1 RVLLSIALAAKK
13 SFPLHHHPPL
23 HRLIP
28 PGPSS
33 TSSRSHGED
42 EASEAQQRVEHALR
56 AAQRWRRR
64 GGAGSAKNTVFK
76 FNTNFGQHI
85 LKNPGVSDAIVDKA
99 YLKPTDTVLEIGPG
113 TGNLTVRI
121 LEKAKKCICVELDP
135 RMAAEVTKRVQG
147 KPEQRKLEVI
157 LGDVIKTELPAFDVC
172 ISNTP
177 YQISSPLVFKL
188 LAMPNPPRTSILMF
202 QREFAL
208 RLTARPGDALYCRL
222 SVNAQFWAKITHV
235 MKVGKNNF
243 RPPPQ
248 VESSVVRIEPKI
260 GKDRPNVS
268 WDEWDGLLRVCFVRK
283 NKTLRASW
291 LGTKEVLAMVERNY
305 RTWCAMNGVP
315 VDDSLVDD
323 ESGDAAE
330 EDMDMDGGDAPA
342 DENDEGMDV
351 DGDDAPTSSRSCA
364 PPAPR
369 PPRPRASARR
379 QRSPSSSARRYARSS
394 RTRRSWPTSVPAS
407 ATKTTSCGFSGP
419 SITRASTFRSR
430 HACLSVLDER
440 CHILG
445 ARAV

>member
-1 RVLLSIALAAKK
+1 MAKAEK
-13 SFPLHHHPPL
+13 GKRNNASS
-23 HRLIP
+23 
-28 PGPSS
+28 GPYEKPS
-33 TSSRSHGED
+33 GK
-42 EASEAQQRVEHALR
+42 
-56 AAQRWRRR
+56 
-64 GGAGSAKNTVFK
+64 GSKTNNVFK

-85 LKNPGVSDAIVDKA
+85 LKNPGVSDAIVQKA
-99 YLKPTDTVLEIGPG
+99 FLKPTDTVLEVGPG

-121 LEKAKKCICVELDP
+121 LEQAKKCICVELDP

-147 KPEQRKLEVI
+147 KPEQRKLEVL

-188 LAMPNPPRTSILMF
+188 LSMPNPPRCSVLMF

-208 RLTARPGDALYCRL
+208 RLTAL
-222 SVNAQFWAKITHV
+222 SVNAQFWAKITHI

-248 VESSVVRIEPKI
+248 VESSVVRIEPKM

-315 VDDSLVDD
+315 ID
-323 ESGDAAE
+323 ESLKTRVAE
-330 EDMDMDGGDAPA
+330 LVREKIRKVLEDVTELADKRASKC
-342 DENDEGMDV
+342 DENDFLRMLFAFNEEGIH
-351 DGDDAPTSSRSCA
+351 
-364 PPAPR
+364 
-369 PPRPRASARR
+369 
-379 QRSPSSSARRYARSS
+379 
-394 RTRRSWPTSVPAS
+394 
-407 ATKTTSCGFSGP
+407 FS
-419 SITRASTFRSR
+419 
-430 HACLSVLDER
+430 
-440 CHILG
+440 
-445 ARAV
+445 

>member
-1 RVLLSIALAAKK
+1 MAKIK
-13 SFPLHHHPPL
+13 HAKRGSS
-23 HRLIP
+23 
-28 PGPSS
+28 SS
-33 TSSRSHGED
+33 TPYDRPS
-42 EASEAQQRVEHALR
+42 
-56 AAQRWRRR
+56 
-64 GGAGSAKNTVFK
+64 GGGGGGSGSNSNKNNVFK

-85 LKNPGVSDAIVDKA
+85 LKNPGVSDAIVEKA
-99 YLKPTDTVLEIGPG
+99 FLKPTDTVLEVGPG

-121 LEKAKKCICVELDP
+121 LERAKKCICVEVDP

-147 KPEQRKLEVI
+147 TPEQRKLEVL
-157 LGDVIKTELPAFDVC
+157 LGDVIKTELPQFDVC

-188 LAMPNPPRTSILMF
+188 LSLPNPPRTSVLMF

-222 SVNAQFWAKITHV
+222 SVNAQFWAKITHI

-248 VESSVVRIEPKI
+248 VESSVVRIEPKT

-315 VDDSLVDD
+315 VDDTLVDD
-323 ESGDAAE
+323 GQDD
-330 EDMDMDGGDAPA
+330 DMDMEDGDA
-342 DENDEGMDV
+342 EEGGMDV
-351 DGDDAPTSSRSCA
+351 DEDEDAPDFFKEM
-364 PPAPR
+364 
-369 PPRPRASARR
+369 
-379 QRSPSSSARRYARSS
+379 QN
-394 RTRRSWPTSVPAS
+394 S
-407 ATKTTSCGFSGP
+407 ATAKTKSKRKKTKVAELVREKIRKVLEDVTELADKRSGKCDENDFLRLLFAFNEEGIHFS
-419 SITRASTFRSR
+419 
-430 HACLSVLDER
+430 
-440 CHILG
+440 
-445 ARAV
+445 